1 MSAISVIFRRK
12 VCVCNRSCSVRWV
25 FEVKEMSI
33 IMLERASRNSLKA
46 DRNSFLPFSVTR
58 FGEILPFGWNVKSL
72 WLFFGGTGGYSVFG
86 KTLTIPENFFYA
98 IGQIHIAVNGQIY
111 CLTVLSH

>member
-1 MSAISVIFRRK
+1 M
-12 VCVCNRSCSVRWV
+12 

-72 WLFFGGTGGYSVFG
+72 WLFG
-86 KTLTIPENFFYA
+86 KTLTIPENFLMLLGKF
-98 IGQIHIAVNGQIY
+98 I
-111 CLTVLSH
+111 LL